1 MGRLIESVGV
11 DRFFAMMQQP
21 VHSEEELMVKLRDAI
36 ACIEDDLNVGRVML
50 QLSVKQSKLRA
61 QSENMSCTLYHRPG
75 MCGYKP
81 AVFSFRTS
89 DGDIINITFYSRG
102 DEEWDEEQKQDIH
115 VIAYQLFV
123 AFRLESV
130 QELLKT
136 AIKTDLAVG
145 IPNVSGFMD
154 FAGRIYANNRL
165 NHYIGIYFN
174 IHNFK
179 YVNKVLPHEHAD
191 EVMKIYANRL
201 LQELERDEI
210 VARLGGDNYVA
221 LIREENSE
229 RFFRMIND
237 IEIIYHYENETR
249 KFHFGATIGAARL
262 LGVKDVGD
270 VMIRISIAY
279 QVARQQEK
287 TEPVFFSENFYAD
300 IMRQKEIIASF
311 QRGLEMQ
318 EFVIYYQPKVNA
330 EDKKICGAEALVR
343 WSTQGRMIYPSEFI
357 PILEKDGSICRLDF
371 YVLERTCELLR
382 ECMATGLKMPR
393 ISINF
398 SKKHIGNPDL
408 AREIIYIIDKHKV
421 PHHFIE
427 IELTESEDFKDY
439 VVLADLIWQLKEAGI
454 STSIDD
460 FGTGYSS
467 LNMLKMTAIDMLKI
481 DKSFIPREEDYPN
494 KKKDCI
500 MFENIANLAK
510 GIGYKVVVEGV
521 ETQQQFDYLKD
532 VGCDIVQ
539 GFFFDKP
546 LSVDKF
552 LKRVAI
558 GGYE

>member
-1 MGRLIESVGV
+1 MGRLIESANME
-11 DRFFAMMQQP
+11 RFFTIMQKP
-21 VHSEEELMVKLRDAI
+21 VHSEDELMTKLRDAI
-36 ACIEDDLNVGRVML
+36 ACVEDELNVGRVML

-75 MCGYKP
+75 ICGCKP
-81 AVFSFRTS
+81 VGFSFRTGE
-89 DGDIINITFYSRG
+89 GDIINITFYPRG
-102 DEEWDEEQKQDIH
+102 EVVWDDEEKRDIH
-115 VIAYQLFV
+115 VIAYQLFIS
-123 AFRLESV
+123 FRLESV
-130 QELLKT
+130 QDLLKT

-145 IPNVSGFMD
+145 IPNVSGYMD
-154 FAGRIYANNRL
+154 FVIRL
-165 NHYIGIYFN
+165 FSNKRLEHYVGVYFN

-179 YVNKVLPHEHAD
+179 YVNKILPYEHAD

-221 LIREENSE
+221 LIREENAN
-229 RFFRMIND
+229 RFFEIIND
-237 IEIIYHYENETR
+237 METTYHYENEIR
-249 KFHFGATIGAARL
+249 KFHFSATIGAAKL
-262 LGVKDVGD
+262 FDVKDAGD
-270 VMIRISIAY
+270 VMTRISIAY
-279 QVARQQEK
+279 QVARQLEK
-287 TEPVFFSENFYAD
+287 NEPVFFSEDFYAD
-300 IMRQKEIIASF
+300 IMRQKEIIARF
-311 QRGLEMQ
+311 QRSLEMQ

-330 EDKKICGAEALVR
+330 EDKSICGAEALVR
-343 WSTQGRMIYPSEFI
+343 WNTQGRMLFPGEFI

-398 SKKHIGNPDL
+398 SRKHIGNPDL
-408 AREIIYIIDKHKV
+408 AREIISIIDKHKV
-421 PHHFIE
+421 PHQFIE

-439 VVLADLIWQLKEAGI
+439 VVMAEMIRQLKEQGI

-467 LNMLKMTAIDMLKI
+467 LNMLKMTTIDLLKI
-481 DKSFIPREEDYPN
+481 DRSFIPREEDYPN

-500 MFENIANLAK
+500 MFENIAKLAK
-510 GIGYKVVVEGV
+510 SLGYKVVVEGV
-521 ETQQQFDYLKD
+521 ETQNQFDYLKA

-539 GFFFDKP
+539 GYFFDQP

-558 GGYE
+558 GTYQ